1 MIDYQSHQQSFI
13 PYFIEA
19 VIVSYLK
26 NKYIHMKNASIIGL
40 KEADCK
46 KISEKLNV
54 LLANYSVFY
63 QNTRGSHWN
72 IKGDQ
77 FFTLHPKFEELYN
90 SLVLKIDE
98 IAERILTLGATP
110 AHNYSDYLKVATIK
124 ESKEVT
130 DGTKSVEQILSSF
143 KVVIDLQRE
152 LLDITDE
159 AGDEGTNSQMS
170 DYITEQE
177 KKFGCTILI
186 LGNKHQKH

>member
-1 MIDYQSHQQSFI
+1 
-13 PYFIEA
+13 
-19 VIVSYLK
+19 
-26 NKYIHMKNASIIGL
+26 MKNTNIIGL
-40 KEADCK
+40 KAADCT

-54 LLANYSVFY
+54 LLANYSIFY
-63 QNTRGSHWN
+63 QNTRGAHWN

-90 SLVLKIDE
+90 NLFLKIDE

-110 AHNYSDYLKVATIK
+110 NHNYTDYLELATIK
-124 ESKEVT
+124 ESKEVS
-130 DGTKSVEQILSSF
+130 DGTKAVENILSSF
-143 KVVIDLQRE
+143 KVVIELQRE

-177 KKFGCTILI
+177 KEVWMYSAY
-186 LGNKHQKH
+186 LGK